1 MWDKP
6 SNLAAPLLALSLLG
20 AHALRADEPVTPE
33 AIQETVI
40 NPAAPPEL
48 TPADVNAWLDGFMPY
63 ALAQADIAG
72 AVVTV
77 VRDGQI
83 VANRGYGFADLEHR
97 TPVDPDKT
105 LFRPGSTS
113 KLFTWTA
120 VMQLVERG
128 LIDLD
133 ADVNTYLDF
142 KIPDYRGAPITMRHI
157 MTHTSGFEEVV
168 RDLIVSDP
176 AAGGMA
182 LGDYLRENIPT
193 RIYPPGT
200 MPAYS
205 NYATALAGYIV
216 ERLSKEPFAD
226 YVQRHIFDPLGMQ
239 HSTFL
244 QPLPEAMRAS
254 MSLGYKNIKDG
265 KSQVFEIIPASPAG
279 ASSVTGADMARFMNA
294 HLADG
299 AGLMQPE
306 TARLMH
312 ETVDKQFPGVN
323 SMALG
328 FYRDDLNG
336 QRIIAHGGD
345 TQWFHSNLAL
355 LLDQNVGV
363 FISLNSAGAPAIGA
377 GLLRPE
383 LMSEF
388 MDRYY
393 PAPRTAPVALPTARE
408 HGALVA
414 GDYESARRAETT
426 PLLALYFVGQTT
438 IKMLPEG
445 DLVGPGFPEVNGDKK
460 HWREVE
466 PWVWQAVG
474 GDERMGARVE
484 DGRVVA
490 IAPEPY
496 AFAIPSTRA
505 PWWRSKSLLLPL
517 LVVAGG
523 VFALTALAWPIRA
536 IARRA
541 YRAPFP
547 YQGARAKA
555 HRIAPAASFLM
566 LAYFGAWAG
575 FMAWMLGSLD
585 NTGDRQSRATH
596 GSLPRRR
603 DSTRGAGGSGLR
615 EPRALEP
622 PLEVVLEGMGRAAA
636 AVLARRTLVC
646 GRHAVLQLRVHVL
659 KKRSCP

>member
-1 MWDKP
+1 MSDP
-6 SNLAAPLLALSLLG
+6 LRHLAASLLAFSLVTASTVL
-20 AHALRADEPVTPE
+20 ADEPSDPAVTTE
-33 AIQETVI
+33 AIQEAAI
-40 NPAAPPEL
+40 DPASPPQL
-48 TPADVNAWLDGFMPY
+48 TAVDLNAWLDGFVPY
-63 ALAQADIAG
+63 ALSNADIVG

-77 VRDGQI
+77 VRDGQVI
-83 VANRGYGFADLEHR
+83 ANRGFGYSDLEHR
-97 TPVDPDKT
+97 TPVDPDRT

-142 KIPDYRGAPITMRHI
+142 EIPDYRGAPLTMRHI

-168 RDLIVSDP
+168 RNLIVSDP
-176 AAGGMA
+176 ELAGSTA
-182 LGDYLRENIPT
+182 LGDYLRENIPA

-216 ERLSKEPFAD
+216 ERLSKEPFAE

-244 QPLPEAMRAS
+244 QPPPEALQAS

-265 KSQVFEIIPASPAG
+265 KAQVFEIIPASPAG

-294 HLADG
+294 HLAAG

-312 ETVDKQFPGVN
+312 DTIDKQFPGVN

-336 QRIIAHGGD
+336 QRIIGHGGD
-345 TQWFHSNLAL
+345 TQWFHTNLAL

-363 FISLNSAGAPAIGA
+363 FVSVNSGGAPELGPR
-377 GLLRPE
+377 LLRWE
-383 LMSEF
+383 FMAGF
-388 MDRYY
+388 MDRYF

-414 GDYESARRAETT
+414 GDYESARRAETN
-426 PLLALYFVGQTT
+426 PLLALYFLGQTSV
-438 IKMLPEG
+438 KMLPDG
-445 DLVGPGFPEVNGDKK
+445 DLVGPGLPDVNGEKK

-474 GDERMGARVE
+474 SDERMGARVE
-484 DGRVVA
+484 GGRVTA
-490 IAPEPY
+490 IAFEPL

-517 LVVAGG
+517 LVVAGV
-523 VFALTALAWPIRA
+523 VFTLTLLAWPIRA

-541 YRAPFP
+541 HRVPFP
-547 YQGARAKA
+547 YTGVRAKA

-575 FMAWMLGSLD
+575 FTAWLLGSLD
-585 NTGDRQSRATH
+585 NTGDASRLPLLALYLAGIVPLVALAGIVYVNRVIWRLPTGWFSRLWAALLLLSALVATWF
-596 GSLPRRR
+596 
-603 DSTRGAGGSGLR
+603 
-615 EPRALEP
+615 
-622 PLEVVLEGMGRAAA
+622 
-636 AVLARRTLVC
+636 AVAMRFY
-646 GRHAVLQLRVHVL
+646 
-659 KKRSCP
+659 SFDFSF